1 MSDARVVGLAIA
13 PQGGA
18 ALQREARQS
27 LTFVE
32 GKGVEG
38 DKNFG
43 KRAERAV
50 NLLSQ
55 HSYDWFNR
63 SFNRERPSPGGFGE
77 QVVISGEIDP
87 NWLKLRQ
94 RILVGD
100 AILEVS
106 TPRTPCDSFTSAV
119 DGGKVSH
126 FVGHVGVMCA
136 VVKSGQA
143 TVGDVVRLL

>member
-1 MSDARVVGLAIA
+1 MSEAKVIGLAIA
-13 PQGGA
+13 PEGGA
-18 ALQREARQS
+18 RLQREARQS

-43 KRAERAV
+43 KRAERGV

-55 HSYDWFNR
+55 HSYDWFKR

-87 NWLKLRQ
+87 NWLTLRQ
-94 RILVGD
+94 RIQLGD
-100 AILEVS
+100 AILEVT
-106 TPRTPCDSFTSAV
+106 TPRTPCDSFTNAV
-119 DGGKVSH
+119 DGGKISY

-136 VVKSGQA
+136 VVKGGSA
-143 TVGDVVRLL
+143 TVGDAVRLL